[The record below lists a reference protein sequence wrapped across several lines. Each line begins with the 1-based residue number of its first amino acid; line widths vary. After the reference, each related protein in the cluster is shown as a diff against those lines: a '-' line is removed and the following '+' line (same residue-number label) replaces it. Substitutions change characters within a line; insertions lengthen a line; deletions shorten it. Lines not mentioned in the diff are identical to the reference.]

1 MEKFAVFGNPIG
13 HSKSPRIH
21 ALFAAQTG
29 IEHPYGA
36 VLAPLDG
43 FETSLQAFIHAGGLG
58 ANVTVPFKERAYEL
72 ASQLSERAAMAGAV
86 NTLKVLPNGGLLG
99 DNTDGIGLLTDLQ
112 RQQLIRPQDRI
123 LLVGAGGWRAV

>member
-58 ANVTVPFKERAYEL
+58 RTSRC
-72 ASQLSERAAMAGAV
+72 LS
-86 NTLKVLPNGGLLG
+86 KSVLMSSP
-99 DNTDGIGLLTDLQ
+99 
-112 RQQLIRPQDRI
+112 PS
-123 LLVGAGGWRAV
+123 

>member
-1 MEKFAVFGNPIG
+1 MEKFAVFGSPIG

-43 FETSLQAFIHAGGLG
+43 LKPACRRLSTPEGWGRTS
-58 ANVTVPFKERAYEL
+58 RC
-72 ASQLSERAAMAGAV
+72 LS
-86 NTLKVLPNGGLLG
+86 KSVLMSSP
-99 DNTDGIGLLTDLQ
+99 
-112 RQQLIRPQDRI
+112 PS
-123 LLVGAGGWRAV
+123 